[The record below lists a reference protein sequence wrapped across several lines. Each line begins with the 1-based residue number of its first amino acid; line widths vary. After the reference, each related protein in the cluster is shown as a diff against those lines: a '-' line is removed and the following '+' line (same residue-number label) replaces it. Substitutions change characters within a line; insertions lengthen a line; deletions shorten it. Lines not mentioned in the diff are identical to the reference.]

1 MSVGG
6 AVKASRRQIFSIV
19 IFNGITYVLI
29 GLPLAVFPG
38 VVHFKLG
45 YGAALAGGVIS
56 LQYLA
61 TLLTRSIVGRSSD
74 RYGGKAVAVAGLGFA
89 SINGFCILAAGFS
102 HASLMILSWLLLS
115 RLMLGAAESGTS
127 TGCNMWGVALFG
139 PASMAEVLSWNGVA
153 SYGGIAIGAPLGVA
167 LVHLGGLPALAA
179 VAIILPLLG
188 LVMAVFRPAAPV
200 LASAKRMSMLG
211 VLRYVWPHGL
221 ILACGSFGYGIVVA
235 FTALYYAAHGWH
247 GAAYALA
254 GFGVGFMVIRMFFA
268 GVIGRFGGFR
278 PAILSSS
285 IEILGLIILWL
296 APTSLIALIGAVLTG
311 LGSSLLFPAL
321 GVEAL
326 KIVDPGSR
334 GAAIAIYCVFFDIA
348 FGTTGPVAGFVAE
361 HFGYPVVF
369 SLGAVTAFAGAG
381 LTYCLYLKERSR
393 VVRSR

>member
-6 AVKASRRQIFSIV
+6 AAKASKRQIFSIV
-19 IFNGITYVLI
+19 IFNGINYVLI

-38 VVHFKLG
+38 VVHFQLG

-74 RYGGKAVAVAGLGFA
+74 RYGGKSAALVGLGFA
-89 SINGFCILAAGFS
+89 AINGLCILAAGFS
-102 HASLMILSWLLLS
+102 HAPLVVLGWLMLS
-115 RLMLGAAESGTS
+115 RLMLGVAESGTS

-153 SYGGIAIGAPLGVA
+153 SYGGIAIGAPIGVA
-167 LVHLGGLPALAA
+167 LMHAGGLRALAA

-188 LVMAVFRPAAPV
+188 FVFAVFRPAAPI
-200 LASAKRMSMLG
+200 LASAKRMSMLH

-221 ILACGSFGYGIVVA
+221 VLACGSFGYGTVVA

-247 GAAYALA
+247 GAAYALT
-254 GFGVGFMVIRMFFA
+254 GFGVGFMVIRMFCA
-268 GVIGRFGGFR
+268 GAIGRFGGFW
-278 PAILSSS
+278 PAILSTAL
-285 IEILGLIILWL
+285 EILGLLILWQ
-296 APTSLIALIGAVLTG
+296 ASVPVMAFIGAVLTG

-326 KIVDPGSR
+326 KRVDPSSR
-334 GAAIAIYCVFFDIA
+334 GAAISIYCVFFDLA
-348 FGTTGPVAGFVAE
+348 FGTTGPIAGFVAG
-361 HFGYPVVF
+361 HLGYPAVF
-369 SLGAVTAFAGAG
+369 LLGAVTASAGVG
-381 LTYCLYLKERSR
+381 ITYSLYLQERSR
-393 VVRSR
+393 AL